1 MHVRL
6 LSIED
11 LFSPPELDPFRPE
24 HAGYDERSGVDQM
37 LAALRL
43 AKKRATASVTIELPD
58 EALPPDAS
66 ERAQAAIARYC
77 RRKIGLLED
86 EMDDARR
93 FGIRAL
99 LWGFLAVVVLNG
111 LASAIED
118 DWDPIAQ
125 GLSVASWVILWVPV
139 NLLVY
144 DLFYYRRDRRAYR
157 ALIDAPLTVTA
168 GPATSG
174 ASASGGSAPP

>member
-1 MHVRL
+1 MHIRL
-6 LSIED
+6 LRIED
-11 LFSPPELDPFRPE
+11 LFSPPEIDPFRPE

-37 LAALRL
+37 LAALRP
-43 AKKRATASVTIELPD
+43 ARRSATATVTIELPGD
-58 EALPPDAS
+58 DLPQDAA
-66 ERAQAAIARYC
+66 ERARAALDRYC
-77 RRKIGLLED
+77 RRKIDLLDD
-86 EMDDARR
+86 EIDDARR
-93 FGIRAL
+93 FGVRAL

-118 DWDPIAQ
+118 DLDPIAQ

-144 DLFYYRRDRRAYR
+144 DLFYYRRDRRAYG

-174 ASASGGSAPP
+174 ASASGASAPP

>member
-1 MHVRL
+1 MRIRL
-6 LSIED
+6 LRIED
-11 LFSPPELDPFRPE
+11 LFRPPELDPFRPE

-43 AKKRATASVTIELPD
+43 ARPDAAATVTIELPD
-58 EALPPDAS
+58 EELPPDAQ
-66 ERAQAAIARYC
+66 ERARSAIDRYC
-77 RRKIGLLED
+77 RRKIDLIDDEIED
-86 EMDDARR
+86 TRR
-93 FGIRAL
+93 FGVRAL

-111 LASAIED
+111 IASAFDD

-157 ALIDAPLTVTA
+157 ALIDAPLTLVA
-168 GPATSG
+168 ER
-174 ASASGGSAPP
+174 